1 MLVSADAAFPV
12 HAAWPVGF
20 SWSSCVAQSN
30 TIGLLTHAGV
40 DPRCILSLD
49 HALPGSQEELCA
61 VATDDTLFFH
71 RCPGKGR
78 RTLCKLDKVFDKNG
92 IARNVYCN
100 AACSAFSMQSTG
112 SCSWGPHG
120 SQLFCLP
127 L

>member
-1 MLVSADAAFPV
+1 MPWPLTTPCSFIAARVRGVARCVS
-12 HAAWPVGF
+12 
-20 SWSSCVAQSN
+20 
-30 TIGLLTHAGV
+30 
-40 DPRCILSLD
+40 
-49 HALPGSQEELCA
+49 
-61 VATDDTLFFH
+61 
-71 RCPGKGR
+71 
-78 RTLCKLDKVFDKNG
+78 LDKVFDKNG